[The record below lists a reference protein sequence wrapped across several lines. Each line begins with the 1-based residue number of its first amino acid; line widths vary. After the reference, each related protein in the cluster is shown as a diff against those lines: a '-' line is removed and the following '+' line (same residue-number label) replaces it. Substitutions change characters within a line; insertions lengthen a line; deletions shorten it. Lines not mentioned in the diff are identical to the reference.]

1 VVVQVAQ
8 KNNKIVEKLLLDFS
22 IAIWYNNYSERE
34 TKPAPTE

>member
-1 VVVQVAQ
+1 VQVAH
-8 KNNKIVEKLLLDFS
+8 KKNKIVENILLDFS